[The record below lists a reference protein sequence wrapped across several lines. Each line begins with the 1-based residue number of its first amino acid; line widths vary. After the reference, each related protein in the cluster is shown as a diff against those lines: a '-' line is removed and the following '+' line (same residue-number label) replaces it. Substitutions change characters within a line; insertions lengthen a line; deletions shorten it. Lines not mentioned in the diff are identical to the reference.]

1 MSSHTQAIGHG
12 GINSFS
18 EFYELVEL
26 ALLAFAAVFD
36 MQPYIAFVPATAATQ
51 RHIAG
56 GVGQHIM
63 QLAGP
68 ITALKSTNGFGRSW
82 NTLVDD
88 TGCAILN
95 I

>member
-26 ALLAFAAVFD
+26 TLLAFAAVFD

-68 ITALKSTNGFGRSW
+68 ITTLKPTNGLGRSRDA
-82 NTLVDD
+82 LVDD
-88 TGCAILN
+88 TGCAVFDI
-95 I
+95 